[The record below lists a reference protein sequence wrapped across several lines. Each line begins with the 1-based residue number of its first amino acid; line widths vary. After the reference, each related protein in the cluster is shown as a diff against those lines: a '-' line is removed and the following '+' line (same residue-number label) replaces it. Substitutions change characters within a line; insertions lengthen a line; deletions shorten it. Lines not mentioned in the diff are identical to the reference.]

1 MSANHKDK
9 RTKGQILKLLDRA
22 IEQEERLVEKIKSL
36 ETQLTDCRKKA
47 DDPRSEL
54 AEEALAGS
62 KVSFRIDFYRTAA
75 KSPQKGIIEHLPTRQ
90 NKAFEGEGIEIIRHF
105 IGRFLNEEKGKKKKD
120 TADKRTDPEMRQV
133 AEPVVMDPAEM
144 EAEPVVMD
152 PAKTEEE
159 PGIMESREELV
170 EAAKI
175 EKTLETGPKSA
186 VAIAENIP
194 AQEYPPVEKT
204 PEEAKRNVPVS
215 MWESK
220 GSSLLQRIKAEIASE
235 NQGGRLV
242 VEKFR
247 SKFPETQQALPQSKN
262 LAGTT
267 NPVHT
272 AQKTAMPAVAVPPA
286 EVKDESLETGS
297 HSRLIERLRE
307 KYGTLS

>member
-144 EAEPVVMD
+144 EA
-152 PAKTEEE
+152 E

>member
-22 IEQEERLVEKIKSL
+22 MEQEERLVEKIKSL

-120 TADKRTDPEMRQV
+120 TAEKRTDPETRHV
-133 AEPVVMDPAEM
+133 AEPVVMDPEEM
-144 EAEPVVMD
+144 EAEPG
-152 PAKTEEE
+152 T
-159 PGIMESREELV
+159 MESREERV
-170 EAAKI
+170 AAAET
-175 EKTLETGPKSA
+175 EKALETGPKSA
-186 VAIAENIP
+186 VGIGENIP
-194 AQEYPPVEKT
+194 AQEYLPVEKT
-204 PEEAKRNVPVS
+204 PEEAKRNIPDS

-220 GSSLLQRIKAEIASE
+220 GSSLLQRIKAEMASE

-242 VEKFR
+242 VEKLR
-247 SKFPETQQALPQSKN
+247 SKYPETQQALPQIKN
-262 LAGTT
+262 MASSTA

-272 AQKTAMPAVAVPPA
+272 VQKTTMPAVAIPPA
-286 EVKDESLETGS
+286 DVKDESLETGS
-297 HSRLIERLRE
+297 HSRLIKRLRE